1 MVKFKRT
8 KEDLINLRK
17 NWEDHARNHVA
28 PEKNDD
34 AEHLGCFS
42 YPNCDIDPLGC
53 RRVMGSNVEPF
64 GHKD

>member
-1 MVKFKRT
+1 MSRSNRTLEELRAEWDKHVKEHVPPEQD
-8 KEDLINLRK
+8 ED
-17 NWEDHARNHVA
+17 E
-28 PEKNDD
+28 
-34 AEHLGCFS
+34 EHLGCYS